1 MTKAMDATKQRIIL
15 AAESL
20 FAQQGIGGVSAREIA
35 SAAGLRNN
43 VSVQYHFGS
52 MEGLLESIVRFRM
65 GQLEINRSKLLRE
78 AEEAEKLNDLA
89 TLLNILCL
97 PHIAITDDHG
107 HHPYAAFMAQ
117 YLPRYHPT
125 GFSWIMD
132 RIDPTLP
139 SLVRLLSLF
148 RERLLYLPKEV
159 LYRRLTSVTLH
170 FLNVLMAH
178 DVERSIMMQE
188 TKAVLM
194 LQDCMAQIVAA
205 MAVPYDDNIAP
216 GLQLIV
222 REAQIVTLQ
231 S

>member
-1 MTKAMDATKQRIIL
+1 MDATKQRIIL

-52 MEGLLESIVRFRM
+52 MGGLLGSIVRFRM
-65 GQLEINRSKLLRE
+65 GQLEINRTKLLKE
-78 AEEAEKLNDLA
+78 AAEAEKLNDLA

-97 PHIAITDDHG
+97 PHIAITDDRG

-117 YLPRYHPT
+117 YLPRYHPA

-132 RIDPTLP
+132 KIDPTLP
-139 SLVRLLSLF
+139 GLVRLLSLF
-148 RERLLYLPKEV
+148 RERLPYLPNEV
-159 LYRRLTSVTLH
+159 LYRRLTSATLH
-170 FLNVLMAH
+170 FLNVLIAH

-188 TKAVLM
+188 AKVALM
-194 LQDCMAQIVAA
+194 LQDCMSQIVAA
-205 MAVPYDDNIAP
+205 IAIPYDDNIAP
-216 GLQLIV
+216 EIQQLIV
-222 REAQIVTLQ
+222 REAPG
-231 S
+231 SRP